1 MKRYSVWVSA
11 LVIGAAA
18 VGIANE
24 GVVMANQN
32 KAGVVAGVVNEQQLS
47 SAAYRDG
54 LYLGKRAA
62 ERGDSNHVATGRWAR
77 ESDRV
82 LFASAYEQAFREV
95 AARNQNVDAEKANVA
110 AYRDGLYLGKLDSE
124 RGDDP
129 HVAVGRW
136 SNASHRAAFA
146 EGYSDGYQGGD
157 TARAAQNKLRLAQ
170 NIR

>member
-1 MKRYSVWVSA
+1 
-11 LVIGAAA
+11 
-18 VGIANE
+18 
-24 GVVMANQN
+24 MANQN
-32 KAGVVAGVVNEQQLS
+32 KAGVGNSNDNEQPLS

-62 ERGDSNHVATGRWAR
+62 ERGDSVHVATGRWAR

-82 LFASAYEQAFREV
+82 LFASGYDQAFREV
-95 AARNQNVDAEKANVA
+95 AGRNQNVDAEKANVA

-136 SNASHRAAFA
+136 SNASHRTAFA
-146 EGYSDGYQGGD
+146 EGYSEGYTGGD
-157 TARAAQNKLRLAQ
+157 TARTAQNKLRLAQ